1 MKQGR
6 HIGNAYLV
14 SVFVQRCRVF
24 VTALEQG
31 GQLPAPCRVCANR
44 FENRRLPGRV
54 LAPEQGDLA
63 KLGHAQALDAPEARD
78 RQAGKVQPVGCG
90 SCGQSRITS
99 RMSGQGV
106 VVQRHHRPPGG
117 DVAALAT
124 VWVRRLWRVAYPART
139 VAPRTIYGL
148 GVTIS
153 SRRRRAGSDAAVQ
166 RRGGRYSTTV
176 PFASTTPTGMR
187 AMSPTKRT
195 PGRWPRGR
203 RGDG

>member
-6 HIGNAYLV
+6 RIGNGHLV
-14 SVFVQRCRVF
+14 SVFVQRCRVLI
-24 VTALEQG
+24 TALDQG
-31 GQLPAPCRVCANR
+31 GQLPASCRVCANC

-54 LAPEQGDLA
+54 LASEQSDLA
-63 KLGHAQALDAPEARD
+63 ELGHAQALYAPEARD
-78 RQAGKVQPVGCG
+78 RQAGKVQSVGCG
-90 SCGQSRITS
+90 SCGHSRITS
-99 RMSGQGV
+99 RTSGQGV
-106 VVQRHHRPPGG
+106 VGKRRHRPPGG

-148 GVTIS
+148 GVSITS
-153 SRRRRAGSDAAVQ
+153 FRCRARSDAAVQ
-166 RRGGRYSTTV
+166 RRGGRYSTTM